1 MLLATKTKTILASAL
16 IVGGMLTFVSGA
28 AEAGGLGVPQSL
40 TLEHEAI
47 VNELTLLAGRG
58 GSVGAAASKALPLV
72 KTHFAKEAE
81 FVFPPLGILPELAKG
96 RITPDMKA
104 AISMAERAKAA
115 EQQLHDEHTQITSLM
130 NDIIAAAKAGHENEV
145 IAFATRV
152 AAHSL
157 NEMNVLFPTTIVI
170 GDYLRGKMPTGQ

>member
-16 IVGGMLTFVSGA
+16 IVGGMLTFASSA
-28 AEAGGLGVPQSL
+28 AEAGGLAVPQSL
-40 TLEHEAI
+40 NLEHEAI
-47 VNELTLLAGRG
+47 VNELSGLAGQA

-81 FVFPPLGILPELAKG
+81 FVFPPLGLLPDLAKG

-104 AISMAERAKAA
+104 AIGMAERAKAA
-115 EQQLHDEHTQITSLM
+115 EQQLWHEHTQITSLM
-130 NDIIAAAKAGHENEV
+130 NDIIAAAKASDEKEV
-145 IAFATRV
+145 ITFATRV

-157 NEMNVLFPTTIVI
+157 NEMDVLFPTTIVI
-170 GDYLRGKMPTGQ
+170 GDYLRAKMPAGQ